1 LDSLDNLNI
10 TFNTI
15 MKDNK
20 TPNKN
25 TSSCGLFDYS
35 LATGGMP
42 DSNPLL
48 AEDIANSGPSGNYLL
63 ITSFEGQVISLVSET
78 ENGGA
83 YEVEVE
89 VSPNIPSGP
98 IILKKIALTGYD
110 LTTSLPITLTV
121 KEGATIRRKGTCNS
135 SNIRR
140 KDDTLERATTN
151 QTPQPFISNFS
162 YTSGSPHLQQDSA
175 YSGAFGDYVLVAKH
189 VGQNAVIIRNESGID
204 HRLEVD
210 MVGIAGG
217 MVSWQRVY
225 LNNYNG
231 GDIHLSVHEGNG
243 IKRRGTCSSGN
254 VNRDK

>member
-1 LDSLDNLNI
+1 MS
-10 TFNTI
+10 
-15 MKDNK
+15 K
-20 TPNKN
+20 TPTHQHDGKFHYELNDSN
-25 TSSCGLFDYS
+25 GNPYPETSGLDHLIQSAGDGKFYLAVEIKANEMVAPFS
-35 LATGGMP
+35 LATIQ
-42 DSNPLL
+42 DSTNSVLNIEITLL
-48 AEDIANSGPSGNYLL
+48 NDP
-63 ITSFEGQVISLVSET
+63 
-78 ENGGA
+78 
-83 YEVEVE
+83 
-89 VSPNIPSGP
+89 IPSSNRFEYYVLDNQLGFNEFV
-98 IILKKIALTGYD
+98 
-110 LTTSLPITLTV
+110 LTV
-121 KEGATIRRKGTCNS
+121 KDSNNEIRRKGTCDS

-189 VGQNAVIIRNESGID
+189 VGQNAVIIRNESGMD

-231 GDIHLSVHEGNG
+231 GDIGLSVHEGNG
-243 IKRRGTCSSGN
+243 IRRRGVCSSGN